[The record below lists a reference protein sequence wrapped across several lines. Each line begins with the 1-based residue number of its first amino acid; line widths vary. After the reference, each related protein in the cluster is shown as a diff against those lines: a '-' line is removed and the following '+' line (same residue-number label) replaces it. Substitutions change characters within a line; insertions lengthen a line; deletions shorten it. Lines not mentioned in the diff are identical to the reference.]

1 MLKLPVKLK
10 LILLLIWVT
19 NGFSTIQP
27 RQSKCQGIGTITI
40 RRPVYLVTNQLLHST
55 TVLYSVTQ
63 PTRPELNRS
72 PASFTFSLP
81 VGYNFSVNIS
91 TRLCGICLI
100 IIFSFS
106 HKGPPEPVFN
116 CTVSNHSTDA
126 VLIVCQPGFHGGLPQ
141 NFSIDF
147 YEDANS
153 SSTAG
158 GAGDRSSR
166 LILHQ
171 LFSEPVFLLS
181 SLKTNMRYK
190 AFIGSFNAKGK
201 SDDVV
206 VEISTMKEPERQL
219 EVKPG
224 KSSTG
229 SKHTFFFLNSF
240 L

>member
-1 MLKLPVKLK
+1 MS
-10 LILLLIWVT
+10 I
-19 NGFSTIQP
+19 NCGMYFSQI
-27 RQSKCQGIGTITI
+27 
-40 RRPVYLVTNQLLHST
+40 
-55 TVLYSVTQ
+55 
-63 PTRPELNRS
+63 
-72 PASFTFSLP
+72 
-81 VGYNFSVNIS
+81 
-91 TRLCGICLI
+91 
-100 IIFSFS
+100 
-106 HKGPPEPVFN
+106 GPPEPVFN

-126 VLIVCQPGFHGGLPQ
+126 VLIACQPGFHGGLPQ

-153 SSTAG
+153 SS
-158 GAGDRSSR
+158 AGDRSSR

-201 SDDVV
+201 SDDVL

-229 SKHTFFFLNSF
+229 SNYFFILYLSPG
-240 L
+240 